1 MFTVYSRTVPYC
13 RNVAAL
19 DGLAGNLSFK
29 LFIPIALTRESIIV
43 VALEIPRQHL
53 LEAWRTM
60 HLDLL

>member
-1 MFTVYSRTVPYC
+1 VFTVYSRTVP
-13 RNVAAL
+13 VAASL
-19 DGLAGNLSFK
+19 LCGRIGWESGSFDCTYQQV
-29 LFIPIALTRESIIV
+29 LPVV